1 MSAVIKPSFAR
12 LIARY
17 IFLVVIL
24 EKRVSQNLVKLGR
37 GGGAHKRW
45 EDRREMK

>member
-17 IFLVVIL
+17 IFLVIL

-37 GGGAHKRW
+37 GGGGAHKRW